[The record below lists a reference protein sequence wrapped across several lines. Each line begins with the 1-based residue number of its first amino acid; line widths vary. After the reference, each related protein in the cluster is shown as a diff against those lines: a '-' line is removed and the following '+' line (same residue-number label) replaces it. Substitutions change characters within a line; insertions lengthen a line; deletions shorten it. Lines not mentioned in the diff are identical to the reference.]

1 MKLNVENMKSWVC
14 NLLKAILCG
23 FNALVERVA
32 GFIYKNAREIG
43 TVVKVYMLSLWWL
56 ILSVMQ

>member
-14 NLLKAILCG
+14 NLVKAILCG

-32 GFIYKNAREIG
+32 GFIYKNAREKKYAI
-43 TVVKVYMLSLWWL
+43 
-56 ILSVMQ
+56 